1 MELGSW
7 SLITAPSLLALIPL
21 IVMIV
26 LIFIGKSNVSGIMV
40 GVLVGALLMGQD
52 LGDMAAAFSTAL
64 GSSTALI
71 GLIIMMGAGLGVLM
85 NEAGVTHTLVYW
97 IVKRIG
103 VNTQTKGKIALVI
116 VSIIVCGLLGTLG
129 GGNAVIAPVMLPI
142 MASLGV
148 TPTVVATLFK
158 VAGEI
163 GLILGPLTGVTL
175 ITEEVTG
182 LSYGQLMI
190 QAAIPFAIV
199 WLAGAWVGANRAQKR
214 THGKESY
221 TLGDDVKHLDQVV
234 ITKQQKVTTIAFLL
248 CFVLLV
254 GYGIATGQGTSYA
267 LIVMIVLAAVVA
279 IFGRIEI
286 DRSVDCIT
294 KGVASQA
301 NMFLIFVSIEVLLNL
316 VTLGGGFDALSN
328 LLGGPGGQ
336 QPHRRHAGGLCGG
349 RLRHRGG
356 RRGGDP
362 DHHRH
367 VRRSGHPGGPA
378 HGLLRR
384 LHPGGHP
391 AHRLRL
397 SHHQLCRPAGHRPVH
412 QHQGGP
418 PGRLDQRGL
427 CLGVRH
433 RVCHCGSHD
442 PGLMRKN
449 TISVP
454 QAVWSRGSC
463 SEPAGTS

>member
-1 MELGSW
+1 
-7 SLITAPSLLALIPL
+7 
-21 IVMIV
+21 
-26 LIFIGKSNVSGIMV
+26 
-40 GVLVGALLMGQD
+40 
-52 LGDMAAAFSTAL
+52 
-64 GSSTALI
+64 
-71 GLIIMMGAGLGVLM
+71 
-85 NEAGVTHTLVYW
+85 
-97 IVKRIG
+97 
-103 VNTQTKGKIALVI
+103 
-116 VSIIVCGLLGTLG
+116 
-129 GGNAVIAPVMLPI
+129 MLPI

-175 ITEEVTG
+175 ITMEVTG

-214 THGKESY
+214 TEGKEGY
-221 TLGDDVKHLDQVV
+221 TLGEDVKHLDQVV

-328 LLGGPGGQ
+328 LLGGLASNSATAVMLVASVVGGFGIE
-336 QPHRRHAGGLCGG
+336 AAAVAEIKIISDMFGGLAVSAGLPMGCFAVSILAAT
-349 RLRHRGG
+349 RLTGSIYPTSNFAG
-356 RRGGDP
+356 
-362 DHHRH
+362 
-367 VRRSGHPGGPA
+367 
-378 HGLLRR
+378 
-384 LHPGGHP
+384 
-391 AHRLRL
+391 
-397 SHHQLCRPAGHRPVH
+397 QLGIAQCT
-412 QHQGGP
+412 
-418 PGRLDQRGL
+418 
-427 CLGVRH
+427 
-433 RVCHCGSHD
+433 
-442 PGLMRKN
+442 N
-449 TISVP
+449 TKEALQAAWISVAFAWVFVIAYAIVGP
-454 QAVWSRGSC
+454 MILG
-463 SEPAGTS
+463 

>member
-214 THGKESY
+214 TQGKESY

-234 ITKQQKVTTIAFLL
+234 ITNQQKVTTIAFLL

-279 IFGRIEI
+279 IFGRIKI

-328 LLGGPGGQ
+328 LLGGLASNSATAVMLVASVVGGFGIE
-336 QPHRRHAGGLCGG
+336 AAAVAEIKIISDMFGGLAVSAGLPMGCFAVSILAAT
-349 RLRHRGG
+349 RLTGSIYPTSNFAG
-356 RRGGDP
+356 
-362 DHHRH
+362 
-367 VRRSGHPGGPA
+367 
-378 HGLLRR
+378 
-384 LHPGGHP
+384 
-391 AHRLRL
+391 
-397 SHHQLCRPAGHRPVH
+397 QLGIAQCT
-412 QHQGGP
+412 
-418 PGRLDQRGL
+418 
-427 CLGVRH
+427 
-433 RVCHCGSHD
+433 
-442 PGLMRKN
+442 N
-449 TISVP
+449 TKEALQAAWISVAFAWVFVIAYAIVGP
-454 QAVWSRGSC
+454 MILG
-463 SEPAGTS
+463 

>member
-52 LGDMAAAFSTAL
+52 LADMAAAFSTAL

-103 VNTQTKGKIALVI
+103 VNTQIKGKTALVI

-214 THGKESY
+214 TQGKESY

-328 LLGGPGGQ
+328 LLGGLASNSATAVMLVASVVGGFGIE
-336 QPHRRHAGGLCGG
+336 AAAVAEIKIISDMFGGLAVSAGLPMGCFAVSILAAT
-349 RLRHRGG
+349 RLTGSIYPTSNFAG
-356 RRGGDP
+356 
-362 DHHRH
+362 
-367 VRRSGHPGGPA
+367 
-378 HGLLRR
+378 
-384 LHPGGHP
+384 
-391 AHRLRL
+391 
-397 SHHQLCRPAGHRPVH
+397 QLGIAQCT
-412 QHQGGP
+412 
-418 PGRLDQRGL
+418 
-427 CLGVRH
+427 
-433 RVCHCGSHD
+433 
-442 PGLMRKN
+442 N
-449 TISVP
+449 TKEALQAAWISVAFAWVFVIAYAIVGP
-454 QAVWSRGSC
+454 MSLG
-463 SEPAGTS
+463 

>member
-199 WLAGAWVGANRAQKR
+199 WLAGAWVGATRAQKR
-214 THGKESY
+214 TQVKESY

-328 LLGGPGGQ
+328 LLGGLASNSATAVMLVASVVGGFGIE
-336 QPHRRHAGGLCGG
+336 AAAVAEIKIISDMFGGLAVSAGLPMGCFAVSILAAT
-349 RLRHRGG
+349 RLTGSIYPTSNFAG
-356 RRGGDP
+356 
-362 DHHRH
+362 
-367 VRRSGHPGGPA
+367 
-378 HGLLRR
+378 
-384 LHPGGHP
+384 
-391 AHRLRL
+391 
-397 SHHQLCRPAGHRPVH
+397 QLGIAQCT
-412 QHQGGP
+412 
-418 PGRLDQRGL
+418 
-427 CLGVRH
+427 
-433 RVCHCGSHD
+433 
-442 PGLMRKN
+442 N
-449 TISVP
+449 TKEALQAAWISVAFAWVFVIAYAIVGP
-454 QAVWSRGSC
+454 MILG
-463 SEPAGTS
+463 

>member
-1 MELGSW
+1 MMLLCADASTVISRSVSDTETDVPVIQISFPSDR
-7 SLITAPSLLALIPL
+7 SLKNPSRSYSVPSRRTVWAPSTA
-21 IVMIV
+21 
-26 LIFIGKSNVSGIMV
+26 VS
-40 GVLVGALLMGQD
+40 A
-52 LGDMAAAFSTAL
+52 AAAFSTAL

-214 THGKESY
+214 TQGKESY

-328 LLGGPGGQ
+328 LLGGLASNSATAVMLVASVVGGFGIE
-336 QPHRRHAGGLCGG
+336 AAAVAEIKIISDMFGGLAVSAGLPMGCFAVSILAAT
-349 RLRHRGG
+349 RLTGSIYPTSNFAG
-356 RRGGDP
+356 
-362 DHHRH
+362 
-367 VRRSGHPGGPA
+367 
-378 HGLLRR
+378 
-384 LHPGGHP
+384 
-391 AHRLRL
+391 
-397 SHHQLCRPAGHRPVH
+397 QLGIAQCT
-412 QHQGGP
+412 
-418 PGRLDQRGL
+418 
-427 CLGVRH
+427 
-433 RVCHCGSHD
+433 
-442 PGLMRKN
+442 N
-449 TISVP
+449 TKEALQAAWISVAFAWVFVIAYAIVGP
-454 QAVWSRGSC
+454 MILG
-463 SEPAGTS
+463 

>member
-1 MELGSW
+1 MKIFTDNIEN
-7 SLITAPSLLALIPL
+7 TALEQ
-21 IVMIV
+21 
-26 LIFIGKSNVSGIMV
+26 IGRLMSIGTFSGCKVRIMPDV
-40 GVLVGALLMGQD
+40 HAGAGCVIGFTGD
-52 LGDMAAAFSTAL
+52 LGDKVIPNIVGVDIGCGMLVQPFDCSGEIDFHALNEFILNNIPSGRGIRDKAELVLPQPYMERYGEARELIKALRYFRDLKDCKRLYKAA
-64 GSSTALI
+64 
-71 GLIIMMGAGLGVLM
+71 
-85 NEAGVTHTLVYW
+85 
-97 IVKRIG
+97 
-103 VNTQTKGKIALVI
+103 
-116 VSIIVCGLLGTLG
+116 GTLG

-214 THGKESY
+214 TQGKESY

-328 LLGGPGGQ
+328 LLGGLASNSATAVMLVASVVGGFGIE
-336 QPHRRHAGGLCGG
+336 AAAVAEIKISSDMFGGLAVSAGLPMGCFAVSILAAT
-349 RLRHRGG
+349 RLTGSIYPTSNFAG
-356 RRGGDP
+356 
-362 DHHRH
+362 
-367 VRRSGHPGGPA
+367 
-378 HGLLRR
+378 
-384 LHPGGHP
+384 
-391 AHRLRL
+391 
-397 SHHQLCRPAGHRPVH
+397 QLGIAQCT
-412 QHQGGP
+412 
-418 PGRLDQRGL
+418 
-427 CLGVRH
+427 
-433 RVCHCGSHD
+433 
-442 PGLMRKN
+442 N
-449 TISVP
+449 TKEALQAAWISVAFAWVFVIAYAIVGP
-454 QAVWSRGSC
+454 MILG
-463 SEPAGTS
+463 